1 MHVAFIPKN
10 EFNEDGLLLD
20 SFVFGEKE
28 RERVSDHSE
37 RERGEIPTIC
47 AIVPET
53 GTSRVKSSAI
63 FLHNY
68 TGN

>member
-1 MHVAFIPKN
+1 MN
-10 EFNEDGLLLD
+10 ELNEDGLLLD
-20 SFVFGEKE
+20 SFVFGERE
-28 RERVSDHSE
+28 RERE
-37 RERGEIPTIC
+37 TPTIC

>member
-1 MHVAFIPKN
+1 MHVVFIPKN

-20 SFVFGEKE
+20 SFVFGE

-37 RERGEIPTIC
+37 RERKTPTIC